1 VTYSQEMHWR
11 MAAKWNQISFAEF
24 IELDG
29 LDQSRLV
36 ATYETAMK
44 VEAVLATDAERTANR
59 KSAPKKR

>member
-1 VTYSQEMHWR
+1 
-11 MAAKWNQISFAEF
+11 MAAKWNEISFAEF

-29 LDQSRLV
+29 MDQSRLV